1 MKTYRIKSP
10 SGKTIPIFAE
20 SLYHAINLVMG
31 QEGYIY
37 PSLKYFK
44 LNK

>member
-10 SGKTIPIFAE
+10 SGKTITVFAE
-20 SLYHAINLVMG
+20 SFYHAINMVMG

-37 PSLKYFK
+37 QSLEYFK